1 MWILVVNPGGGSTK
15 VAVFSGRKQIFV
27 DSIQHPPAE
36 LSRFRHVLDQYRL
49 RMEAVLDSLRRHRFE
64 LTRLN
69 AIITRG
75 GPLLP
80 LPSGIY
86 RITSRVVFD
95 IQSGRYQTLHPS
107 LLGPLI
113 GYELASQLNIP
124 AYFADPES
132 SDEFDDVA
140 RVSGLKGIGRRA
152 LSHMLS
158 CRTVAEMASRRLR
171 KPRNRCRFVICHLG
185 TGITIAAH
193 VRGRQIDASNA
204 NDEGP
209 FSPQRSGSL
218 PLSAVVRLCFSGRNT
233 AEGILDA
240 VHRRGGL
247 LSLLGTDDIR
257 QVEALADRGVKEADL
272 VWRAMV
278 YQIAKEIGAY
288 AVACGGKLDAIIITG
303 GLARSARLV
312 RALKARVRFLCPRI
326 LVFPGEEEM
335 PAMAGRLLSLLEGK
349 EKPRDYEQEVA
360 VR

>member
-15 VAVFSGRKQIFV
+15 VAVFRGRKQVFA
-27 DSIQHPPAE
+27 DNIQHPPAE

-49 RMEAVLDSLRRHRFE
+49 RMEAVLDSLKRHRFE

-113 GYELASQLNIP
+113 GYELAGQLNIP

-132 SDEFDDVA
+132 SDEFIDVA
-140 RVSGLKGIGRRA
+140 RVSGLKGIQRRA

-158 CRTVAEMASRRLR
+158 CRTVAEAAARRLKR
-171 KPRNRCRFVICHLG
+171 PRNRCRFVVCHLG

-193 VRGRQIDASNA
+193 VNGRQVDASNA

-209 FSPQRSGSL
+209 FSPQRSGTL
-218 PLSAVVRLCFSGRNT
+218 PLSAIVRLCFSGRNT

-272 VWRAMV
+272 VWRALV
-278 YQIAKEIGAY
+278 YQIAKEVGAY
-288 AVACGGKLDAIIITG
+288 TVACGGTPDAIIFTG
-303 GLARSARLV
+303 GLAKSTRLI

-326 LVFPGEEEM
+326 YVFPGEEEL
-335 PAMAGRLLSLLEGK
+335 PAMAVRLLSLLEGK